1 LWERDALPAFS
12 ATGVSSGQCR
22 LSLWRAD
29 GVRPRGLE
37 EMRRTPQQDNRQGV
51 VIVNN
56 AVRMVL
62 AVAGG
67 YLLGR
72 GKVRLAAALA
82 IAGVT
87 GHLRAGKG
95 DLLQQG
101 LKMLSSSPE
110 VEKITESIRGD
121 LLDAGKDAAKAAM
134 SKQIDSL
141 SSRLHDRAESLRNP
155 EQAEE
160 EEEEEEPEEYRKRR
174 RKAARSRE
182 EARPKDEEEYEEEED
197 ELEDEEEEEEEPPA
211 KPGSRVPRRESAPPR
226 TKRAPARARG

>member
-1 LWERDALPAFS
+1 
-12 ATGVSSGQCR
+12 
-22 LSLWRAD
+22 
-29 GVRPRGLE
+29 
-37 EMRRTPQQDNRQGV
+37 M
-51 VIVNN
+51 IVNN

-72 GKVRLAAALA
+72 GKYRLAAALA

-101 LKMLSSSPE
+101 LKMLTSSPE
-110 VEKITESIRGD
+110 VEKIIESVRSD
-121 LLDAGKDAAKAAM
+121 LLDAGKDAAKAAV
-134 SKQIDSL
+134 STQIDSL

-160 EEEEEEPEEYRKRR
+160 EEEEEEPEVRRKRR
-174 RKAARSRE
+174 GKATRAREKSRP
-182 EARPKDEEEYEEEED
+182 R
-197 ELEDEEEEEEEPPA
+197 DEEEEEEPEEEEEEELEEEEEEEEEEEAPA
-211 KPGSRVPRRESAPPR
+211 RPRSRAPSRRGSAPPR
-226 TKRAPARARG
+226 TRRAPARARG

>member
-1 LWERDALPAFS
+1 
-12 ATGVSSGQCR
+12 
-22 LSLWRAD
+22 
-29 GVRPRGLE
+29 
-37 EMRRTPQQDNRQGV
+37 MRRTPQQDNRQGV

-56 AVRMVL
+56 VVRMAL

-72 GKVRLAAALA
+72 GKYRLAAALA

-101 LKMLSSSPE
+101 LKMLTSSPE
-110 VEKITESIRGD
+110 VEKIIESVRSD
-121 LLDAGKDAAKAAM
+121 LLDAGKDAAKAAV
-134 SKQIDSL
+134 SNQIDSL

-160 EEEEEEPEEYRKRR
+160 EEEEEEFEERRKRHG
-174 RKAARSRE
+174 KATRSRE
-182 EARPKDEEEYEEEED
+182 KSRPR
-197 ELEDEEEEEEEPPA
+197 DEEEEEEPEEEEEEEEEAPA
-211 KPGSRVPRRESAPPR
+211 RPRSRAPSRRGSAPPR
-226 TKRAPARARG
+226 TRRAPARARG

>member
-1 LWERDALPAFS
+1 
-12 ATGVSSGQCR
+12 
-22 LSLWRAD
+22 
-29 GVRPRGLE
+29 
-37 EMRRTPQQDNRQGV
+37 M
-51 VIVNN
+51 NN
-56 AVRMVL
+56 VVRMAL

-110 VEKITESIRGD
+110 LEKITESVRGD
-121 LLDAGKDAAKAAM
+121 LLDAGKDAAKAAV

-160 EEEEEEPEEYRKRR
+160 EEEEEEEPRKRR
-174 RKAARSRE
+174 GKAARSRE
-182 EARPKDEEEYEEEED
+182 KARPRDEEEEEEPEEEEED
-197 ELEDEEEEEEEPPA
+197 ELEEEEEEEEEPPA
-211 KPGSRVPRRESAPPR
+211 KPRSRRGSAPSR